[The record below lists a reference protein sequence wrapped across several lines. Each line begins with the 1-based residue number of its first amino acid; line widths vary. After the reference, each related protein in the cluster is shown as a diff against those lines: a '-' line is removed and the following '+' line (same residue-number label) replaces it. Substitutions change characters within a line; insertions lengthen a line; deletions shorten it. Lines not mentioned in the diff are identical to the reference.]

1 MISKRTKIRAP
12 LFAPHYRRIG
22 YPHAGRHQA
31 PRSQL
36 CSRGA
41 FSFACA
47 DPGAPRDLPLATARA
62 VEVRSQGGRMFSQGL
77 LDAPVRAH
85 RARKAANIPTVEH
98 IDQAM
103 DGPH

>member
-1 MISKRTKIRAP
+1 M
-12 LFAPHYRRIG
+12 
-22 YPHAGRHQA
+22 Q
-31 PRSQL
+31 
-36 CSRGA
+36 SRG
-41 FSFACA
+41 FLFCMRG
-47 DPGAPRDLPLATARA
+47 PGSPRDLLLAIARA